1 VHDRVRYQL
10 GDEQLDVVELTF
22 VQLLAEPLG

>member
-10 GDEQLDVVELTF
+10 GDQQLDVDELTI
-22 VQLLAEPLG
+22 VHLRA